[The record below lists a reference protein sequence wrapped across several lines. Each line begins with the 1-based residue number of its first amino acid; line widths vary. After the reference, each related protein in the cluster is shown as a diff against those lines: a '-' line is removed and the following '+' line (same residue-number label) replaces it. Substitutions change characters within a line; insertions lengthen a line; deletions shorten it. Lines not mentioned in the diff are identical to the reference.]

1 MHVNYLTPRSVFTTL
16 FSVRYALM
24 PRNGFITQIFVSVRY
39 EPKLKEEL
47 SNEHD
52 QL

>member
-16 FSVRYALM
+16 FSVKYALM
-24 PRNGFITQIFVSVRY
+24 PKNGLQIFFSVRY

-47 SNEHD
+47 SNEHN